1 MLWVLILLFTVLP
14 ILELVVIIKVGQMFG
29 VLNTVILV
37 LAIAVV
43 GGYLSRLQGF
53 LILQKIQNN
62 LQRGILPTS
71 EMLDGLL
78 VFCAGILLLM
88 PGFIS
93 DIFGLILLFP
103 TTRWLV
109 KKLLRFKL
117 QSMLKNGQV
126 ITVRRVNRVKNFD

>member
-1 MLWVLILLFTVLP
+1 MFWILILLFTVFP
-14 ILELVVIIKVGQMFG
+14 ILELVAIIKVGQSLGIF
-29 VLNTVILV
+29 NTVTLILTISI
-37 LAIAVV
+37 L

-62 LQRGILPTS
+62 LQRGILPTA

-78 VFCAGILLLM
+78 VFCAGILLLI

-103 TTRWLV
+103 ATRWLV
-109 KKLLRFKL
+109 KKLLRLKM

-126 ITVRRVNRVKNFD
+126 ITVNRVNRFKNFD